1 MLSNH
6 LILCHPIL
14 LLPSI
19 FASIKVFSSEL
30 TLHTRCPKYWSISFS
45 ISPFI
50 ESSGLISFRIDWFDF
65 MQPKDSQES
74 SLAPQF
80 EVINSLVFNLLYSPT
95 LTPIH
100 DYWKNQFSQ
109 SVQLLSR
116 VQLFVTPWTAARQ
129 ASLSSPT
136 PRAYSNSGP
145 LSRWYHPTI
154 SS

>member
-14 LLPSI
+14 LLPPI
-19 FASIKVFSSEL
+19 FPSIKVFCSEL
-30 TLHTRCPKYWSISFS
+30 TLHTRCPKYWSTSFS
-45 ISPFI
+45 PFV

-65 MQPKDSQES
+65 VQPKASQEP

-80 EVINSLVFNLLYSPT
+80 KVISSLAFNLLYRPT

-100 DYWKNQFSQ
+100 DYWKNQCSQ

-136 PRAYSNSGP
+136 PRAYSNSRP
-145 LSRWYHPTI
+145 LSR
-154 SS
+154 